1 MMSRAAAVAAICVAL
16 GNVAASAQHP
26 GAAVTIASEA
36 ARIEKDKAT
45 LGDRAEGIA
54 DGLSRVK
61 DAVAK
66 DRLFFAL
73 DELQEPWT
81 FEASMRWVNAH
92 SAIKTSDQFSAE
104 WKHVGEPTLGAP
116 SAQRPAAVE
125 AIAASNAAKA
135 PATWRASLPYSE
147 DAGMNAGLYYLG
159 EAQAF
164 AAFASFCRSLPLER
178 HGTPV
183 AFRPMGD
190 EISSLEAEVAALY
203 DHASAE
209 TKPRFIRVSVGLK
222 IAHTLDEHKDY
233 GAALYQF
240 LAAKYR
246 ASAAIAPD
254 VPPGDVKGRLDNVR
268 AKLAGGADHSIA
280 ELFLERAAYLLDT
293 KDPSAAR
300 SAGVIADTVLPA
312 YVKMVQR

>member
-1 MMSRAAAVAAICVAL
+1 MMSRAVIAAICVAL
-16 GNVAASAQHP
+16 GRVAASAQHP
-26 GAAVTIASEA
+26 GAGATIASEA
-36 ARIEKDKAT
+36 MRIEKDKAA
-45 LGDRAEGIA
+45 LGDQAEGIA
-54 DGLSRVK
+54 DGLARVK

-81 FEASMRWVNAH
+81 IDAAMMWANAH
-92 SAIKTSDQFSAE
+92 STIKTSEQFSAE
-104 WKHVGEPTLGAP
+104 WRVGEPALGAP
-116 SAQRPAAVE
+116 SAHIPAAVE

-159 EAQAF
+159 EAQSF
-164 AAFASFCRSLPLER
+164 AAFAAFCRSLPFER
-178 HGTPV
+178 HGTMPS
-183 AFRPMGD
+183 FKPMS
-190 EISSLEAEVAALY
+190 EQIASLEAEVAGLY
-203 DHASAE
+203 DKAQAD

-233 GAALYQF
+233 GASLYQY
-240 LAAKYR
+240 LTAKYR
-246 ASAAIAPD
+246 ASVAVTRDAPA
-254 VPPGDVKGRLDNVR
+254 GDVRERLDAMR

-312 YVKMVQR
+312 YLKLVQR

>member
-1 MMSRAAAVAAICVAL
+1 MALGRVAAP
-16 GNVAASAQHP
+16 AQHP
-26 GAAVTIASEA
+26 GAAATITSEA
-36 ARIEKDKAT
+36 ARIEKHKAT
-45 LGDRAEGIA
+45 LGDQAEGIT
-54 DGLSRVK
+54 DGLARVK
-61 DAVAK
+61 DAISK
-66 DRLFFAL
+66 DRLYFAL

-81 FEASMRWVNAH
+81 FDAAMTWANAH
-92 SAIKTSDQFSAE
+92 STIRTSEQFSAE
-104 WKHVGEPTLGAP
+104 WKRVGEPALRAT
-116 SAQRPAAVE
+116 SARIPAAVE

-183 AFRPMGD
+183 TFKPMGD
-190 EISSLEAEVAALY
+190 EISALEAEVAALY

-222 IAHTLDEHKDY
+222 IAHTLDEHTDY
-233 GAALYQF
+233 GAALYQY

-246 ASAAIAPD
+246 AGAAVAPETS
-254 VPPGDVKGRLDNVR
+254 PGDVKSRLDALR
-268 AKLAGGADHSIA
+268 AKLAPRVDHSIA

-300 SAGVIADTVLPA
+300 SAGVIADTVLPT
-312 YVKMVQR
+312 YLRLVQR

>member
-1 MMSRAAAVAAICVAL
+1 MMSKVVVAAICVAL
-16 GNVAASAQHP
+16 ESVAASAPYP
-26 GAAVTIASEA
+26 GAAATIAGEA
-36 ARIEKDKAT
+36 ARIEKNKAT
-45 LGDRAEGIA
+45 LGDQAEGIA
-54 DGLSRVK
+54 DGVARVK

-81 FEASMRWVNAH
+81 VEAAMRWANAH
-92 SAIKTSDQFSAE
+92 SAIKTSDQVSAE
-104 WKHVGEPTLGAP
+104 WKHVGEPALGAP
-116 SAQRPAAVE
+116 SAQLPAAVE
-125 AIAASNAAKA
+125 AIAASNASRA

-147 DAGMNAGLYYLG
+147 DAGINAGLYYLG

-183 AFRPMGD
+183 AFKPMGD

-209 TKPRFIRVSVGLK
+209 AKPRFIRVSGGLK

-233 GAALYQF
+233 GAAFYQY

-246 ASAAIAPD
+246 ATVAVAPETS
-254 VPPGDVKGRLDNVR
+254 PGDVKSRLDAIR
-268 AKLAGGADHSIA
+268 ARLVPGVDHSIA

-300 SAGVIADTVLPA
+300 SAGVIADTVLPT
-312 YVKMVQR
+312 YLRLVQR